1 MKAYFEMGAAQRKVS
16 SGSKPQRG
24 KRERDDKMIDEP
36 IQILLLPRLGVFLRV
51 KIPVKLVPFTTV
63 KWLGNIRIPMIP
75 DRQKHDAFRMAPFSL
90 CCCCFC
96 WEEEE
101 EAEKRKAHHQ
111 LS

>member
-36 IQILLLPRLGVFLRV
+36 IQILLLQRLGVFLRV

-75 DRQKHDAFRMAPFSL
+75 DRQKHDAFRMAPFSADASGL
-90 CCCCFC
+90 FLL
-96 WEEEE
+96 EEET
-101 EAEKRKAHHQ
+101 
-111 LS
+111 